1 MGFLRAACVR
11 PPDLSVAPPGLPAH
25 PPRVVARSIWKA
37 GSLLVYVLRREQY
50 RPVPR
55 SRLFPELDLDRL
67 VSFIDLDQ
75 QTEAVRSWRAALR
88 A

>member
-1 MGFLRAACVR
+1 
-11 PPDLSVAPPGLPAH
+11 
-25 PPRVVARSIWKA
+25 
-37 GSLLVYVLRREQY
+37 VLRREQY

-67 VSFIDLDQ
+67 VSFIDLDH